1 MCIISTATVSCL
13 HPPSPSSKEGTQ
25 SVLVDGVGFF
35 SFLYTFHGH
44 HNKLELHVKTIN
56 VMLSD
61 YINSFLVF
69 FFSESENSLSIV
81 D

>member
-1 MCIISTATVSCL
+1 M
-13 HPPSPSSKEGTQ
+13 
-25 SVLVDGVGFF
+25 DGVGFF

-61 YINSFLVF
+61 FINSFLVF